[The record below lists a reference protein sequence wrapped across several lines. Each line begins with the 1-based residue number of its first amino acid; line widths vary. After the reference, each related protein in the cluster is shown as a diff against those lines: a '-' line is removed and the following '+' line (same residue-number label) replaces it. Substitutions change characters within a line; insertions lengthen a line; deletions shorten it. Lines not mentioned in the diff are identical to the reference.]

1 MGETRA
7 IAQGLLCKIFLHC
20 LGRLVEEEALADG
33 HVISVW
39 SGILDILV
47 RLVQS
52 GQRDIVVRLLSGA
65 NFLTNRRK
73 LYLNR

>member
-52 GQRDIVVRLLSGA
+52 GQRDIVV
-65 NFLTNRRK
+65 
-73 LYLNR
+73 

>member
-1 MGETRA
+1 M
-7 IAQGLLCKIFLHC
+7 
-20 LGRLVEEEALADG
+20 EEEALADG